1 MHEMLLLP
9 QHSQTVQS
17 HGYTVILSGT
27 VMKPADSP
35 QNSSQDGS
43 LQILRARDW
52 SAEDVGMN
60 CENKRIQLL
69 LLCTML
75 QYRPNTT
82 LMAQRT
88 AMLPA
93 TRVGM
98 HHQPS
103 FLPEIWQ
110 RAKFE
115 KFHI

>member
-17 HGYTVILSGT
+17 HDYTVILSGT

-52 SAEDVGMN
+52 SAQDVGMY

-82 LMAQRT
+82 LMAPRT

-93 TRVGM
+93 STLRM
-98 HHQPS
+98 HHHTDTPLVPPS
-103 FLPEIWQ
+103 
-110 RAKFE
+110 RGVGS
-115 KFHI
+115 